1 MDLMDV
7 KTGRH
12 FLIGRRIHTISCAVP
27 KIHCCCWFLVFC
39 FVSHEDSP
47 EDINQVNFI
56 AVLWISSQTR
66 GWKFYK
72 SNIWAYSIPRI
83 YASILANTR
92 DTSLSDSDANP
103 TYFIF
108 CLLMRSERY
117 ATEWY
122 LDCIFLFFYKYSRW
136 WRYAFIFPKGL
147 HILLSRALILMIY
160 RGRQSA

>member
-1 MDLMDV
+1 MDV

-56 AVLWISSQTR
+56 AVLWISSQTGGESFINLIYR
-66 GWKFYK
+66 PIVYRESTPQYWLTQGTHR
-72 SNIWAYSIPRI
+72 SPTRMQTPRT
-83 YASILANTR
+83 L
-92 DTSLSDSDANP
+92 
-103 TYFIF
+103 IF